1 MPASNRL
8 RSRLALNAIDDL
20 TGRSA
25 ANRKFK
31 KRHSLANRQAQPH
44 SLLTLLCRRC
54 KPLISIVNSLGL
66 DSNN

>member
-31 KRHSLANRQAQPH
+31 NSLANRQAQPH